1 MRLVT
6 CKAQWASM
14 EIRKNRNE
22 LVGVQRQQYFSEFI
36 ILYILR
42 LFKATVIF
50 HIRPPDKFK
59 STRMGRGNPKYNVIL
74 CMCSVMSNSLGS
86 SWTIAHQAPLSMGL
100 FRQEYWSG
108 LQFSSPGDLPNPG
121 IQPMSPASPV
131 LAGRFLTTELP
142 GKI

>member
-50 HIRPPDKFK
+50 HIRPPDK
-59 STRMGRGNPKYNVIL
+59 
-74 CMCSVMSNSLGS
+74 
-86 SWTIAHQAPLSMGL
+86 
-100 FRQEYWSG
+100 
-108 LQFSSPGDLPNPG
+108 
-121 IQPMSPASPV
+121 
-131 LAGRFLTTELP
+131 
-142 GKI
+142 